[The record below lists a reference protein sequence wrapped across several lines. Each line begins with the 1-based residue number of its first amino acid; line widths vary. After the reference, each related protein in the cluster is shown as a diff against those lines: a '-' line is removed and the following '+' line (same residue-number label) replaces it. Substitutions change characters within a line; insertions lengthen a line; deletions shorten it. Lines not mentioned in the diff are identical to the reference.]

1 MRSAAVILGVIV
13 LGTGSHAVA
22 EIVTYDLPEET
33 AILKPGP
40 GIDQVQSNCLAC
52 HSADYIAMQPPKRGK
67 AFWDAEVT
75 KMIKTYGAPIGEAKR
90 TDEDRRAADGEGNA
104 LRGRRA
110 SLDARHLPRECAAV
124 SATNTRPQ
132 ILCRGTVPG
141 GD

>member
-75 KMIKTYGAPIGEAKR
+75 KMIKTHGAPIGEADAK
-90 TDEDRRAADGEGNA
+90 AIADYLA
-104 LRGRRA
+104 Q
-110 SLDARHLPRECAAV
+110 
-124 SATNTRPQ
+124 TY
-132 ILCRGTVPG
+132 
-141 GD
+141 